1 MPIRMVLVSYMSM
14 TVRMTCLLVVMT
26 LAMPLMVT
34 LLLQLLRSQQ
44 IVCVGQW
51 LKQEL
56 LKLSNALLKRLLG
69 NLSSMT
75 RKNLM

>member
-34 LLLQLLRSQQ
+34 LLPQLLRSQQ